1 MPSAGWPLS
10 WSILL
15 ALRRRGIELCWLTH
29 AAGLSSTGDPE
40 LDRALPLAERYD
52 LPELTVAA
60 IARARRRGGRII
72 AVGTTVVRAL
82 EGAERNARAEG
93 ASPGTLLPGSALTD
107 LLLDDKTQPAVV
119 DGLLTGMHG
128 PGESHFRLMS
138 ALAPEPLLQ
147 TAWDH
152 AARLGY
158 LCHEFGDLCLV
169 LASSLVSAKD
179 PELPD
184 RHGKAAVD

>member
-1 MPSAGWPLS
+1 MPSAGWPLTF
-10 WSILL
+10 SILL
-15 ALRRRGIELCWLTH
+15 SLRRRGIELCWLTH
-29 AAGLSSTGDPE
+29 AAGLSSTGDAQ
-40 LDRALPLAERYD
+40 LDSALPLAERYD
-52 LPELTVAA
+52 LPDMTVAA

-82 EGAERNARAEG
+82 EGAERNARATG
-93 ASPGTLLPGSALTD
+93 AAPGTLLPGSALTD
-107 LLLDDKTQPAVV
+107 LLLDDKTKPAVV

-147 TAWDH
+147 AAWDH

-169 LASSLVSAKD
+169 LTNSLATSKSS
-179 PELPD
+179 ELLGVP
-184 RHGKAAVD
+184 GKAVVD